1 MRKILALGVA
11 FAALSVAT
19 PTMAY
24 IDTTGVARD
33 TTSDTRNLVPR
44 AADTIRTLLVAQ
56 GNPTDPKCPKG
67 HFLEDGECKKLEDGE
82 APPLPS

>member
-56 GNPTDPKCPKG
+56 GNPTDPKCPKNYI
-67 HFLEDGECKKLEDGE
+67 LEDGECRPEEPGE
-82 APPLPS
+82 APAL